1 VKVFSFEL
9 LPIIPHCHNLVIPEE
24 LHKRNALKID
34 NRRMGIDSFIGTVY
48 SGVIKSFETRG
59 R

>member
-1 VKVFSFEL
+1 MKYPESIEAESS
-9 LPIIPHCHNLVIPEE
+9 LV
-24 LHKRNALKID
+24 LAKSWG